1 MNKVK
6 KTKEFR
12 ALFSLIWRYKTRV
25 MIGLL
30 ALLLVDGTQLIL
42 PLIIRS
48 AIDILTLGRAT
59 SLVLAKYAFYIIAL
73 SLGGAVLRFVWR
85 YFIGG
90 TSLRIEQYLRNKF
103 FSHIQTLSASFFNST
118 RTGDLMARATNDIEA
133 VRRAAAMGVI
143 ISVDSL
149 IFLIFSLAAMIF
161 INPNLTLYVASPFP
175 ILALIVIIFGR
186 RIHQRFK
193 KVQEAF
199 SNITEKV
206 RESLSGI
213 REIKAFVQEGGE
225 MDNFKKVNEEFFR
238 KNIALVKVWGLFE
251 PLLMLLGGLSTALVL
266 LFGGRG
272 AILSEISIGDLVAFS
287 MYLGML
293 TGPIMAIGW
302 MVNLFQRGTASMGRI
317 NRILLTQPKI
327 RDERNA
333 LDIDIQGKIEYRNL
347 SFSYS
352 GKDSP
357 ILKNI
362 NLLVQPGVKLGIVG
376 RIGSGKSALI
386 HLLCRVF
393 QPPRETLF
401 LDGVDIRQIRLST
414 LRQSIGMV
422 PQDSFLFSTS
432 IWENIVFGNP
442 ESSKEQIIEMAK
454 LCQIH
459 SEIMEFPEG
468 FDTLVGERGI
478 SLSGGQR
485 QRIALARAI
494 IRNPKI
500 LILDDAL
507 SSVDAQT
514 EEQILKNLT
523 KVMQNRTSI
532 VISHRIVAVE
542 NCDFIIVMDDGKI
555 VEKGNHR
562 ELLKVKGIYASFY
575 EEQKLEEEKG
585 EHLKL

>member
-1 MNKVK
+1 
-6 KTKEFR
+6 
-12 ALFSLIWRYKTRV
+12 
-25 MIGLL
+25 
-30 ALLLVDGTQLIL
+30 
-42 PLIIRS
+42 
-48 AIDILTLGRAT
+48 
-59 SLVLAKYAFYIIAL
+59 
-73 SLGGAVLRFVWR
+73 
-85 YFIGG
+85 
-90 TSLRIEQYLRNKF
+90 
-103 FSHIQTLSASFFNST
+103 
-118 RTGDLMARATNDIEA
+118 
-133 VRRAAAMGVI
+133 
-143 ISVDSL
+143 
-149 IFLIFSLAAMIF
+149 
-161 INPNLTLYVASPFP
+161 
-175 ILALIVIIFGR
+175 
-186 RIHQRFK
+186 
-193 KVQEAF
+193 
-199 SNITEKV
+199 
-206 RESLSGI
+206 
-213 REIKAFVQEGGE
+213 
-225 MDNFKKVNEEFFR
+225 
-238 KNIALVKVWGLFE
+238 
-251 PLLMLLGGLSTALVL
+251 
-266 LFGGRG
+266 
-272 AILSEISIGDLVAFS
+272 
-287 MYLGML
+287 
-293 TGPIMAIGW
+293 
-302 MVNLFQRGTASMGRI
+302 
-317 NRILLTQPKI
+317 
-327 RDERNA
+327 
-333 LDIDIQGKIEYRNL
+333 
-347 SFSYS
+347 
-352 GKDSP
+352 
-357 ILKNI
+357 
-362 NLLVQPGVKLGIVG
+362 
-376 RIGSGKSALI
+376 
-386 HLLCRVF
+386 
-393 QPPRETLF
+393 
-401 LDGVDIRQIRLST
+401 
-414 LRQSIGMV
+414 MV